1 MAIWDENE
9 AVTMA
14 VIEVAEVAVMAVV
27 HDVIEVDHRIA
38 LNEIGTIESVISK
51 MIDHLAKMI
60 AVVKLHG
67 SDGRMNLPLQNTE
80 MHQPSANETNDA
92 VVEKNEEVV
101 EKNGAVVE
109 TSGEVVAKNE
119 EEVEM
124 NEAVAVGSEVSAEE
138 NVALL
143 TLATTTE
150 LNHALNMNNLMIAD
164 RLVKTDGAKNTPLD
178 DRLQL
183 HLFLRTSTATD
194 IIVKVVGWR

>member
-9 AVTMA
+9 AATMA

-67 SDGRMNLPLQNTE
+67 SDGRMNLPLQNIE

-183 HLFLRTSTATD
+183 HLFLRRLQRTLSL
-194 IIVKVVGWR
+194 K